1 MGWAAWDIGDV
12 DKGVLLK
19 RSSHSTN
26 DPPCLAIET
35 DVAGVLEP
43 VFLKIRSDAKD
54 ADTARSCS
62 PTSCSGL
69 AQEGAEDSPCGIV
82 PIF

>member
-1 MGWAAWDIGDV
+1 MVAWDDCDV
-12 DKGVLLK
+12 DKHVLSR
-19 RSSHSTN
+19 RSSESTN
-26 DPPCLAIET
+26 DLPCLAIET
-35 DVAGVLEP
+35 DVTRVLEP
-43 VFLKIRSDAKD
+43 AYLKARSDAKD